1 MEIITQNYEKILEK
15 LIINNFSK
23 IIKQNNNA
31 NPNENHVFNYI
42 RMLDTLDERI
52 CDIALKSLKTI
63 IESID
68 QGYRNSFDRRHQFHI
83 KARTTRTIMTIF
95 GEITYRKTIYS
106 YKHKKGSYCYIDDYL
121 GLKKYDYFDPY
132 IKALA
137 IDYAADNPYTKVAK
151 IINDMIGNRI
161 KLSEPFQFITK
172 QTIRNIILSSNLSNP
187 EPKELPTPENLY
199 IMADEKFIA
208 TQNNNNQDVMIKQI
222 VVFDYKKYYN
232 KRCSLVNKQI
242 FASFNNNKVLDN
254 ALDYLYYT
262 YDLEKV
268 KNIYV
273 MGDGAKW
280 IKSLTSHFKINNN
293 TNVSFNLDRFHFMQA
308 IHHICQNSDLENIL
322 ASYVLNNDKKTF
334 NQICDVILSNSPY
347 RSDTIMEKR
356 NYILANWLYINNL
369 HSNHL
374 KCPMESQIS
383 HNLAALFSSRP
394 KAYSLTSLN
403 KLLNLRLLFKNKHN
417 LKILFLNNF
426 NITDVLTINQKI
438 LDFSL
443 FDKKLKL
450 PSLNKNLI
458 PYNYH
463 NSFCVDNTV
472 WGLNFS
478 SKIYNF

>member
-15 LIINNFSK
+15 LIINNFSQ
-23 IIKQNNNA
+23 IIKQSNNA
-31 NPNENHVFNYI
+31 NPNENKVFNYI

-52 CDIALKSLKTI
+52 CDIALNSLKTI

-83 KARTTRTIMTIF
+83 KARTSRTIMTIF

-132 IKALA
+132 IKALV
-137 IDYAADNPYTKVAK
+137 INYAADNPYTKVAK

-161 KLSEPFQFITK
+161 KTFEPFQYITK
-172 QTIRNIILSSNLSNP
+172 QTIRNIILTSTLSNP
-187 EPKELPTPENLY
+187 EPTELPTPENLY
-199 IMADEKFIA
+199 IMADEKYIA

-222 VVFDYKKYYN
+222 VVFDDRKYYK
-232 KRCSLVNKQI
+232 KRCSLVNKQV
-242 FASFNNNKVLDN
+242 FASFNSTKFLDN

-262 YDLEKV
+262 YNLEKV
-268 KNIYV
+268 KNIYI

-280 IKSLTSHFKINNN
+280 IKSLTLHFKINHD
-293 TNVSFNLDRFHFMQA
+293 TNITFNLDRFHFMQA
-308 IHHICQNSDLENIL
+308 IHHIALDPELDSIL

-334 NQICDVILSNSPY
+334 NQICDAILSKYPH
-347 RSDTIMEKR
+347 RSDTINEKR
-356 NYILANWLYINNL
+356 NYILSNWRFINNL

-394 KAYSLTSLN
+394 KAYSISSLN
-403 KLLNLRLLFKNKHN
+403 KLLILRLLFKNKHN
-417 LKILFLNNF
+417 LKLLFLNNF
-426 NITDVLTINQKI
+426 NISNVLTINKKLI
-438 LDFSL
+438 NFSL
-443 FDKKLKL
+443 FDKKFKS
-450 PSLNKNLI
+450 PSLDKNLI

-463 NSFCVDNTV
+463 DTFHTDNTV

-478 SKIYNF
+478 TKIYEF